1 MLTKDESIK
10 LAIYEMKLQRKAMIK
25 RGITRRKAKPGRG
38 RPAKGYDQI
47 KKEWIR

>member
-25 RGITRRKAKPGRG
+25 RDIARG
-38 RPAKGYDQI
+38 ER
-47 KKEWIR
+47 E